1 MRLVVPSP
9 RALSEM
15 GRSCSDDLFF
25 APYPHHSLMPP
36 SLRQRSTSSTSS
48 VNGAGGE
55 GMEDLASQV
64 CCILVCMCMHAD
76 D

>member
-25 APYPHHSLMPP
+25 TSSLAAGPHSLMPP

-48 VNGAGGE
+48 LNGAGGE

-64 CCILVCMCMHAD
+64 CGRHGR
-76 D
+76 